1 MGRGGRGSQ
10 GCAGACACAPRRV
23 GCLPVCWRR
32 RCPDPHEFTSGA
44 SHGPS
49 VPRPPG
55 TARALGHA
63 LSLASAAA
71 RHLVVL
77 ALDRRQCSRPPR
89 DGHSQSGGGRPSL
102 RTQTV
107 PSLGAARRSCRGC
120 PITGVHRASVR
131 RRDRASTP
139 VRRQARSVQTP
150 TRIRARTAERRRSAG
165 ARSRVRRRR
174 RAAQVEE
181 RRGRQQ
187 TQ

>member
-55 TARALGHA
+55 TARALWYE
-63 LSLASAAA
+63 LSLASFAAG
-71 RHLVVL
+71 HLVVL

-89 DGHSQSGGGRPSL
+89 DGHDQSGGGRPSL

-107 PSLGAARRSCRGC
+107 PSLGAARHACSGC
-120 PITGVHRASVR
+120 PITGAQLWAELAPHPCAAATVR
-131 RRDRASTP
+131 RCAARCLRRATA
-139 VRRQARSVQTP
+139 VAR
-150 TRIRARTAERRRSAG
+150 RARTRADAV
-165 ARSRVRRRR
+165 AQQSRGTPRPPP
-174 RAAQVEE
+174 
-181 RRGRQQ
+181 